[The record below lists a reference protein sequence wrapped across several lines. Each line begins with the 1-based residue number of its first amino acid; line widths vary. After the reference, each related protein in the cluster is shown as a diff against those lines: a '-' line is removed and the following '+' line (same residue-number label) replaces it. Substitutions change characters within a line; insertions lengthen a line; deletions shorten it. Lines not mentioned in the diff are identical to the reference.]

1 MANQYANK
9 VVNGETGDVIID
21 LTGDTLIN
29 ATQLQSGIKAH
40 ARSGEIITGTNTNDA
55 DTSDANATASQILDG
70 AIAYVQGNKVVG
82 TMTNNGAVSGTISTK
97 AQQYTVPAGY
107 HDGSGK
113 VQIATAEQA
122 KIVAGNI
129 KQGVQILGVSG
140 TYSGEG
146 VNLQSKTV
154 TSSFTAQTVTA
165 DSGYDALSQVTVA
178 AMPYSET
185 DNAAGGVT
193 VTIGEAHGTK

>member
-1 MANQYANK
+1 MANEYINK
-9 VVNGETGDVIID
+9 VVNGETGDVLID
-21 LTGDTLIN
+21 LTGDTLIQ
-29 ATQLQSGIKAH
+29 ASQLVSGIKAH
-40 ARSGEIITGTNTNDA
+40 ARSGAVITGTNTNDA
-55 DTSDANATASQILDG
+55 NTSDANATASQILSG
-70 AIAYVQGNKVVG
+70 ATAYVQGSKVTG

-113 VQIATAEQA
+113 VQIATAEQN
-122 KIVAGNI
+122 KIIAGNI
-129 KQGVQILGVSG
+129 KQGVTVLGVTG

-165 DSGYDALSQVTVA
+165 DAGYDALSQVTVN

-185 DNAAGGVT
+185 DNSAGGKT
-193 VTIGEAHGTK
+193 VTIGAGA

>member
-1 MANQYANK
+1 MPNQYINK
-9 VVNGETGDVIID
+9 VVNGETGDVLID

-29 ATQLQSGIKAH
+29 ANQLVSGIVAH
-40 ARSGEIITGTNTNDA
+40 ARSGQTITGTNTNDA
-55 DTSDANATASQILDG
+55 NTSDANATASQILSG
-70 AIAYVQGNKVVG
+70 ATAYAQGSKVTG

-113 VQIATAEQA
+113 VQIVSTEQA
-122 KIVAGNI
+122 KIIAGNI
-129 KQGVQILGVSG
+129 KQGVQILGVTG

-165 DSGYDALSQVTVA
+165 DAGYDALSQVTVS
-178 AMPYSET
+178 AMPYSEV
-185 DNAAGGVT
+185 DNSAGGKT
-193 VTIGEAHGTK
+193 ATIGASA

>member
-1 MANQYANK
+1 MANEYVNK

-21 LTGDTLIN
+21 LTSDTLIN
-29 ATQLQSGIKAH
+29 ASQLQSGIVAH
-40 ARSGEIITGTNTNDA
+40 ARSGATITGTNTYDA
-55 DTSDANATASQILDG
+55 DTSDANATASQILSG
-70 AIAYVQGNKVVG
+70 ATAYVNGSKVTG

-97 AQQYTVPAGY
+97 AQQYSVPTGY

-113 VQIATAEQA
+113 VQISSTEQA
-122 KIVAGNI
+122 KIIAGNI
-129 KQGVQILGVSG
+129 KSGVQILGVTGS
-140 TYSGEG
+140 YSGEAA
-146 VNLQSKTV
+146 VLQTKTV

-165 DSGYDALSQVTVA
+165 DTGYDALSQVTVN

-193 VTIGEAHGTK
+193 VTIGASA

>member
-1 MANQYANK
+1 MANEYINK
-9 VVNGETGDVIID
+9 VVNGETGDVLID
-21 LTGDTLIN
+21 LTGDTLIQ
-29 ATQLQSGIKAH
+29 ASQLASGIKAH
-40 ARSGEIITGTNTNDA
+40 ARSGAPITGTNTNDA
-55 DTSDANATASQILDG
+55 DTSDANATASQILTG
-70 AIAYVQGNKVVG
+70 ATAYVQGSKVTG

-97 AQQYTVPAGY
+97 AEQYTVPAGY

-113 VQIATAEQA
+113 VQIASAEQS
-122 KIVAGNI
+122 KIIAGNI
-129 KQGVQILGVSG
+129 KQGVTLLGVTG

-146 VNLQSKTV
+146 VNLQSKSV

-165 DSGYDALSQVTVA
+165 DAGYDALSQVTVA

-193 VTIGEAHGTK
+193 VTIG